1 MSQSHSHSTKKT
13 FSSHDG
19 LKLHYQY
26 NQAQVH
32 EKAILIIVHG
42 LNEHLGRYQHVV
54 DHFIDHFSSYRFDFR
69 GHGAS
74 PGKRSHVNSF
84 DDLVLDLKTFV
95 DFVAEQEP
103 NKKIFL
109 IGHSMGGQIVLNS
122 VGRFAGQH
130 LTGFITSSPNI
141 RIAFKISA
149 LERALARFLNRYL
162 PTLPLPNHVK
172 ADDLSHDPLVIK
184 MYNSDALVN
193 KTLTARFGHSI
204 VKNQEE
210 DLLPLAKNI
219 HLPAFMMHSGAD
231 NVCAKEGTIDFFNLL
246 ASKDK
251 TLKIYEG
258 CYHELFNDFAQ
269 HEVFSDMNRW
279 LLRHC

>member
-1 MSQSHSHSTKKT
+1 MLATHSTKKT
-13 FSSHDG
+13 FPTHDG
-19 LKLHYQY
+19 LLLHYQY

-42 LNEHLGRYQHVV
+42 LNEHLGRYQNVV
-54 DHFIDHFSSYRFDFR
+54 DHFSDHFSCYRFDFR

-84 DDLVLDLKTFV
+84 DDLILDLKTFV
-95 DFVAEQEP
+95 DYVAELEP
-103 NKKIFL
+103 HKKIFL
-109 IGHSMGGQIVLNS
+109 IGHSMGGQIVLNCL
-122 VGRFAGQH
+122 GQFAGVH
-130 LTGFITSSPNI
+130 LAGFITSSPNI

-149 LERALARFLNRYL
+149 LERYFAKMLNRFL
-162 PTLPLPNHVK
+162 PKLPLPNHVK
-172 ADDLSHDPLVIK
+172 ADDLSHDPQVIEL
-184 MYNSDALVN
+184 YNSDALVN

-204 VKNQEE
+204 VANQEE
-210 DLLPLAKNI
+210 VLMPLAKQI
-219 HLPAFMMHSGAD
+219 HLPGFMMHSGAD

-258 CYHELFNDFAQ
+258 AYHELFNEFVQD
-269 HEVFSDMNRW
+269 EVFRDMRQW
-279 LLRHC
+279 LTKRIH